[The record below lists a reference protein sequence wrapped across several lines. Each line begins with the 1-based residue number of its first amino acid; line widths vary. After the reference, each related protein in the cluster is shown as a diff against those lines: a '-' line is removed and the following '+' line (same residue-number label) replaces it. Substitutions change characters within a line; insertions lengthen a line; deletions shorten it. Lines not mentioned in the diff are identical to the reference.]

1 MRSWLRA
8 WCVLQSGRK
17 VERVCGADANG
28 TRMQSQEET
37 RRAVTGG
44 LLAGSGRSDRAGGAA
59 HYRWAAPCVTASQIP
74 SSAAR
79 CRRMGGA
86 DDGARGNGGVNGGPL
101 GAARVQFHS
110 SMSTSLPID
119 PPLPPRYLTS
129 FSVSVYELNINPAS
143 GPIRKASNIV
153 RTDQMAARAPLR
165 LDTRPSRLHIGC
177 QGRDPDFQS
186 MCCGCR
192 CPKVGSFGR
201 QPRKRR

>member
-28 TRMQSQEET
+28 TRMQSQEEM

-44 LLAGSGRSDRAGGAA
+44 LLAGSGRSDRAGDAA

-74 SSAAR
+74 SSAVR

-86 DDGARGNGGVNGGPL
+86 DDGVRGNGGVNGGPL

-129 FSVSVYELNINPAS
+129 FSVSVHELNINPAS

-153 RTDQMAARAPLR
+153 RTGQMAARAPLR
-165 LDTRPSRLHIGC
+165 LDTRPSGLHYRL
-177 QGRDPDFQS
+177 
-186 MCCGCR
+186 
-192 CPKVGSFGR
+192 
-201 QPRKRR
+201 PRT